1 MESSLRCEAAW
12 RAPGAKARGRVSGRR
27 RRVLQLGEPVVD
39 RETGG
44 VVGANR
50 LLDALPAAENERLM
64 PLLKPVFIDVRT
76 VLFEPGEIILAV
88 DFPVNC
94 VVSLVAP
101 LGDGAAVEV
110 ATVGNEGIVGVPL
123 VIGGSLSVRAICS
136 VAGWAQRVDVSNVL
150 SEVERDGPLRAV
162 VDDYLLAVFGQ
173 ISQAA
178 ACNRLHS
185 TEERLSRWLL
195 TTHDRV
201 GIDEFPITHDFLAGM
216 LGARRATLTLSAGAL
231 QAAGLIRY
239 HRGQVTIVDR
249 VGLEGASCECYRV
262 IQRSLDGVVQRAW
275 RRSRPEQRRRPSRRN

>member
-1 MESSLRCEAAW
+1 M
-12 RAPGAKARGRVSGRR
+12 
-27 RRVLQLGEPVVD
+27 D

-76 VLFEPGEIILAV
+76 VLFEPGETILAV

-94 VVSLVAP
+94 VVSLVTP

-110 ATVGNEGIVGVPL
+110 ATVGNEGIVGVP
-123 VIGGSLSVRAICS
+123 VMVGSSLAVRAICS
-136 VAGWAQRVDVSNVL
+136 VAGWVERMDVSTFIT
-150 SEVERDGPLRAV
+150 EVNHDSPLRAV
-162 VDDYLLAVFGQ
+162 VDDYLLALFGQ

-195 TTHDRV
+195 MSHDRV
-201 GIDEFPITHDFLAGM
+201 GIDEFAITHEFLASM
-216 LGARRATLTLSAGAL
+216 LGARRATVTLSAEAL

-239 HRGQVTIVDR
+239 QRGKVTIIDR
-249 VGLEGASCECYRV
+249 GGLEGAACECYGMIERE
-262 IQRSLDGVVQRAW
+262 LDGVVQRAW
-275 RRSRPEQRRRPSRRN
+275 RRSRRQEC